1 LEAVV
6 LAILAER
13 MMEPEL
19 ATAFA
24 ETFTQEWNR
33 LAGEQGRDAD
43 KLRRELQAVER
54 KLSNLLD
61 ALAEGLRSSGL
72 QDKISGLEAERDRLT
87 LALQDT
93 RPIQLRL
100 LPNWAKPIGAASSGS
115 GMPWPQVTTPQHWKP
130 PATSSTAW

>member
-1 LEAVV
+1 CAVP
-6 LAILAER
+6 LPASPFRPWKTCGSNISS
-13 MMEPEL
+13 
-19 ATAFA
+19 
-24 ETFTQEWNR
+24 
-33 LAGEQGRDAD
+33 D

-87 LALQDT
+87 LALEDT

-100 LPNWAKPIGAASSGS
+100 LPNLGQAYRRSVERLRDALAAGDN
-115 GMPWPQVTTPQHWKP
+115 PAALEP